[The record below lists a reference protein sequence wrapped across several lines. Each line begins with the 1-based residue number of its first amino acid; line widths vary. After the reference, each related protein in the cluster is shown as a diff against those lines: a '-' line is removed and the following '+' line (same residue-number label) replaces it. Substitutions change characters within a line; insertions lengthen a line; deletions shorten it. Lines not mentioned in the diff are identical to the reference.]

1 MSLCHAVLHDLQVR
15 LRESVPLRERK
26 PAGVSAACHGG
37 VLGNLIKK
45 TTTKIDHVGSLVAA

>member
-1 MSLCHAVLHDLQVR
+1 MR
-15 LRESVPLRERK
+15 LRESVPLGEGK

-45 TTTKIDHVGSLVAA
+45 TTKIDHVGSLVAV